1 VIRRDRPAAAAWTL
15 LPLLLLGGTP
25 AYVAF
30 AQDETREP
38 VTATEVL
45 QAVRGQVARQLGVE
59 TKRIAPGRPLKE
71 YGADELD
78 IVELVM
84 ALEEEFDIEIPDAA
98 VNRDGPR
105 GWEEIITAQRFADV
119 VMQQL
124 REKR

>member
-1 VIRRDRPAAAAWTL
+1 VIRRDLPAAAARTL
-15 LPLLLLGGTP
+15 LPLLFLGGAP
-25 AYVAF
+25 AFVALG
-30 AQDETREP
+30 QDETREP

-45 QAVRGQVARQLGVE
+45 QTVRAQIARQLGVE
-59 TKRIAPGRPLKE
+59 TKRIDPGRPLKE

-84 ALEEEFDIEIPDAA
+84 ALEEEFDIEIPDGA

-105 GWEEIITAQRFADV
+105 GWEEVITAQRFTDI

-124 REKR
+124 RDKR

>member
-1 VIRRDRPAAAAWTL
+1 MIARVLTAAALA
-15 LPLLLLGGTP
+15 LLLAAAPPRAL
-25 AYVAF
+25 
-30 AQDETREP
+30 AQEEPGKQGEP

-45 QAVRGQVARQLGVE
+45 QEVRRQVALQLGIE
-59 TKRIAPGRPLKE
+59 AKRVAPGRPLRE